1 MPIDVARARAETP
14 GASQVLHF
22 NNAGCSLPPQP
33 VLDAV
38 IGYLQREAT
47 IGGYEAEAEAA
58 PRLQATYEAVA
69 RLIGARPNEIA
80 LTDGASR
87 AWAAAFYAIP
97 FQPGDRI
104 LCSVAE
110 YASNYIAFLQVAART
125 GAKVEVVPNDE
136 SGQLDL
142 GALAR
147 LLDERVKLI
156 AITHVP
162 TSSGT
167 VNPAEAVGRIARDAG
182 ALYLLDACQS
192 VGQMALDVA
201 QIGCDMLSA
210 TGRKYLRG
218 PRGTGFLYV
227 REAALDRLSPL
238 MLDHHSGIW
247 VERDRYELA
256 PGATRFEFFEANI
269 ATRIGLGVAA
279 EYALAW
285 GLPAIEE
292 RVMGLAAR
300 LREGLSSI
308 PGVTV
313 WDRGARLS
321 GIVTFTVAGKEP
333 DAVKA
338 ALLAQGIN
346 VSLPQIIAGRLDLEE
361 KGLAKVVR
369 ASVHYYNTME
379 EITRF
384 CEAIASLAK

>member
-1 MPIDVARARAETP
+1 MSIDVARARAETP

-38 IGYLQREAT
+38 ISYLQREAT

-69 RLIGARPNEIA
+69 RLIGARQSEIA

-110 YASNYIAFLQVAART
+110 YAFLQVAART
-125 GAKVEVVPNDE
+125 GAQVEVVPNDE

-147 LLDERVKLI
+147 LVDERVKLI

-167 VNPAEAVGRIARDAG
+167 VNPAAEVGRIARDVG

-192 VGQMALDVA
+192 VGQIALDVA

-210 TGRKYLRG
+210 TGRKYLRA

-227 REAALDRLSPL
+227 RESALDRLSPL
-238 MLDHHSGIW
+238 MLDHHSAIW

-292 RVMGLAAR
+292 RVMGLAAH
-300 LREGLSSI
+300 LREGLASI

-321 GIVTFTVAGKEP
+321 GIVTFTVAGKAP

-361 KGLAKVVR
+361 KGLTTVVR

-379 EITRF
+379 EIRRL
-384 CEAIASLAK
+384 CDAIASLAK